1 MSAFTESP
9 AMVMPENL
17 CLANL
22 PPEAMLENTLSC
34 KYIAGGPY
42 ANEATLAFF
51 PVERLG
57 LGKRD
62 FFQKIDLR

>member
-1 MSAFTESP
+1 VGTPLIFIDFF
-9 AMVMPENL
+9 L
-17 CLANL
+17 HFL
-22 PPEAMLENTLSC
+22 
-34 KYIAGGPY
+34 KYFWPDLKVFGKPRGPY